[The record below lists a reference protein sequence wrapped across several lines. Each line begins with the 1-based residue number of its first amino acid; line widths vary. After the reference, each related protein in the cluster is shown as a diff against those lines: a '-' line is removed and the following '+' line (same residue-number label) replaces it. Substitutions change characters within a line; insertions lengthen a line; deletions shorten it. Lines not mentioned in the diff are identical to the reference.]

1 MGSVLNIGLISF
13 ITSSIGLIIA
23 LSIALIHG
31 KTSLRQTGFSLGVAG
46 GVLISIICFELIPE
60 AIVYSGTMLPMLAMT
75 ISLGLCAY
83 LEHKVVDIK
92 GKTDVNPLSIA
103 KISMFSGIVIGLN
116 NFPEGFALGSVL
128 FHTGIEEKHIVY
140 ALFLHCL
147 IDGVIM
153 FSNAS
158 YKQCRSMSSLN
169 FIFTTSLIIAI
180 ASIIGSFAT
189 GITHIVMPVSVGFV
203 SGIMLYVALGE
214 MIPKSRAVWNG
225 RFSTLGA
232 CIGVIIGIIINGL

>member
-1 MGSVLNIGLISF
+1 MDRVLTIGLISF
-13 ITSSIGLIIA
+13 VTAWVGLFISLTIT
-23 LSIALIHG
+23 LIHG
-31 KTSLRQTGFSLGVAG
+31 KTSLRQTGFFLGITG

-60 AIVYSGTMLPMLAMT
+60 AIVYSGTFLPMAAMT
-75 ISLGLCAY
+75 VALGICAY

-92 GKTDVNPLSIA
+92 GKTEVDPLGIA
-103 KISMFSGIVIGLN
+103 KISVFAGIVIGLN

-128 FHTGIEEKHIVY
+128 FHTAIEEKHIIY
-140 ALFLHCL
+140 ALFLHCI

-158 YKQCRSMSSLN
+158 YKQCKSMSSMD
-169 FIFTTSLIIAI
+169 FIFTTSLVISL
-180 ASIIGSFAT
+180 ASVLGAFAT
-189 GITHIVMPVSVGFV
+189 SLIHILMPVSVGFV

-214 MIPKSRAVWNG
+214 VIPKSRAVWNG

-232 CIGVIIGIIINGL
+232 CVGVVIGIVINGL